1 MPRRTEQLAN
11 VAAVLLVLFDAEGR
25 YREAYLLFLALTLQR
40 RWVVRHRVGTFA
52 KSVVKMINL
61 DRSSRIDRVP

>member
-40 RWVVRHRVGTFA
+40 RWVVRHRVGTT
-52 KSVVKMINL
+52 KSTVKMINL